1 MKNFILIFC
10 CSFFL
15 FGCIQTTALAPS
27 FIGSGGNIYKTG
39 LSYGGNYLI
48 KKDTGK
54 SPSEHVVSI
63 VNRTKESKY
72 SNKKL
77 SELIKKHIKKTKEK
91 LKSNNLF

>member
-1 MKNFILIFC
+1 MVKNFILMLC

-27 FIGSGGNIYKTG
+27 FIGSGGNIYKTS

-54 SPSEHVVSI
+54 SSAEHVVSL
-63 VNRTKESKY
+63 VKESKKH
-72 SNKKL
+72 NFANNKL
-77 SELIKKHIKKTKEK
+77 SELIKKHITKTKEK
-91 LKSNNLF
+91 LEK

>member
-1 MKNFILIFC
+1 MRNFILIFC

-27 FIGSGGNIYKTG
+27 FIGSGGNIYKTSF
-39 LSYGGNYLI
+39 SYGGNYLI

-54 SPSEHVVSI
+54 SSAEHVVSI
-63 VNRTKESKY
+63 VNKTKERKY

-77 SELIKKHIKKTKEK
+77 SELIKKHIKNTKEK
-91 LKSNNLF
+91 LKNNNLF

>member
-10 CSFFL
+10 CSCFL

-27 FIGSGGNIYKTG
+27 FIGSGGNIYKTS

-54 SPSEHVVSI
+54 SSAEHVVSI
-63 VNRTKESKY
+63 VNKTKKNKF

-91 LKSNNLF
+91 LKNNNLY

>member
-10 CSFFL
+10 CSFFI
-15 FGCIQTTALAPS
+15 FRCVQTTALAPS
-27 FIGSGGNIYKTG
+27 FIGSGGNIYKTS

-54 SPSEHVVSI
+54 SSAEHVVSI
-63 VNRTKESKY
+63 VNKTKERKF

-91 LKSNNLF
+91 LKSSNLF

>member
-15 FGCIQTTALAPS
+15 FGCVQTTALAPS
-27 FIGSGGNIYKTG
+27 FIGSGGNIYKTS

-63 VNRTKESKY
+63 VNKAKESKY

-77 SELIKKHIKKTKEK
+77 SELIKKHINKTKEK

>member
-10 CSFFL
+10 CSLFL
-15 FGCIQTTALAPS
+15 FGCVQTTASAPS
-27 FIGSGGNIYKTG
+27 FIGSGGNIYKTS

-63 VNRTKESKY
+63 VNKTKERKF

-91 LKSNNLF
+91 LKSNNLL

>member
-15 FGCIQTTALAPS
+15 FGCVQTTALAPS
-27 FIGSGGNIYKTG
+27 FIGSGGNIYKTS

-54 SPSEHVVSI
+54 FPSEHVVSVI
-63 VNRTKESKY
+63 NQTKERKF

-91 LKSNNLF
+91 LKNNNLF

>member
-54 SPSEHVVSI
+54 SPSEDVVSI
-63 VNRTKESKY
+63 VNKNKEHKY

-77 SELIKKHIKKTKEK
+77 SELIKKHINKTKEK

>member
-1 MKNFILIFC
+1 MVKNFILILC

-27 FIGSGGNIYKTG
+27 FIGSGGNIYKTS

-54 SPSEHVVSI
+54 SSAEHVVSL
-63 VNRTKESKY
+63 VKESKKHNF
-72 SNKKL
+72 SNNKL
-77 SELIKKHIKKTKEK
+77 SELIKKHITKTKEK
-91 LKSNNLF
+91 LEK

>member
-10 CSFFL
+10 CSFFI
-15 FGCIQTTALAPS
+15 FGCVQTTALAPS

-48 KKDTGK
+48 KKDTVK
-54 SPSEHVVSI
+54 SQSEHVVYI
-63 VNRTKESKY
+63 VNKTKEHKY

-77 SELIKKHIKKTKEK
+77 SELIKKHINKTKEK

>member
-63 VNRTKESKY
+63 VNKTKERKY

-91 LKSNNLF
+91 LKSNNLL

>member
-10 CSFFL
+10 CSCFL

-27 FIGSGGNIYKTG
+27 FIGSGGNIYKTS

-54 SPSEHVVSI
+54 SSAEHVVSI
-63 VNRTKESKY
+63 VNKTKERKY

-77 SELIKKHIKKTKEK
+77 SELIKKHIKNTKEK
-91 LKSNNLF
+91 LKNNNLF